1 MTITYTERSVNI
13 SATRITGY
21 FYSDAVFNLSNTVHT
36 NIEIK
41 VLEKGLDFA
50 PTQIKLNEPELR
62 QDFAEFYRPM
72 RTKWFFRNELT
83 PQFSEVLLFL
93 LSPLGNLQQVIPTW
107 KYF

>member
-1 MTITYTERSVNI
+1 M
-13 SATRITGY
+13 
-21 FYSDAVFNLSNTVHT
+21 FNLSNTVHT

-50 PTQIKLNEPELR
+50 PTQIKLNEPE
-62 QDFAEFYRPM
+62 FYRPM

-93 LSPLGNLQQVIPTW
+93 LGPLGNLQQVIPTW